1 MGSRDKTHRRLPGNV
16 QIRAESRN
24 IVHRTENMLT
34 SQRKSHILTIL
45 ARDGQVVAKR
55 LSEDLGLSEDTIR
68 RDLRELAAEGKLQR
82 VHGGALPASPAMA
95 DYASRKHVEPA
106 GKIAIGRAAAG
117 LIRPGQVVFI
127 DGGTTTLAMVEQL
140 PATLRA
146 TIVTHSPSIA
156 AALVEHPLL
165 EIILIGGRLFKH
177 SVVTVGAAAIEG
189 IAHVRADSF
198 FLGVTGLHAEVGLTT
213 GDAEEAAVKRA
224 LMHASAETIVLA
236 SREKIGAAS
245 PYLIGPVHGVST
257 IVTEKS
263 VPKSALAPYDR
274 LGIGIVRA

>member
-1 MGSRDKTHRRLPGNV
+1 
-16 QIRAESRN
+16 
-24 IVHRTENMLT
+24 
-34 SQRKSHILTIL
+34 
-45 ARDGQVVAKR
+45 
-55 LSEDLGLSEDTIR
+55 
-68 RDLRELAAEGKLQR
+68 
-82 VHGGALPASPAMA
+82 
-95 DYASRKHVEPA
+95 
-106 GKIAIGRAAAG
+106 
-117 LIRPGQVVFI
+117 
-127 DGGTTTLAMVEQL
+127 MVEQL